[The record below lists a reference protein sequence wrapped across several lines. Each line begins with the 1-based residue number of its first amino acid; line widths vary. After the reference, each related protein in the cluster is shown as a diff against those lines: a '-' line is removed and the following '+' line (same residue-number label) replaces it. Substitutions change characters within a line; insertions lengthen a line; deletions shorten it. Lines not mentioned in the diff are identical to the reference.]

1 MNIKV
6 VLVSYPAYLNHREG
20 ADRPAKHIHVRP
32 ERLTDAWVIGFL
44 LLRADYIPEALPSN
58 NARDWKD
65 EAGYIEYHPSDIMI
79 LNV

>member
-6 VLVSYPAYLNHREG
+6 VLVSHPAYLNHREG
-20 ADRPAKHIHVRP
+20 ADRPAKHIHVRNIKK
-32 ERLTDAWVIGFL
+32 TIGFL
-44 LLRADYIPEALPSN
+44 LLRADYIPEALPYN